1 MFTLLDLKTYF
12 SEVIF
17 LKTGSPCLGRL
28 HLDDGGILDS
38 GCDLSDAAH
47 RRAIN
52 VHLLETG
59 EEAPLETQRE
69 SVKSLSS

>member
-12 SEVIF
+12 SEVIC
-17 LKTGSPCLGRL
+17 LKTLFPCLGSL
-28 HLDDGGILDS
+28 HIDDGGILDS

-47 RRAIN
+47 RHAIA
-52 VHLLETG
+52 VHFLETG